1 MDVKIK
7 KPRKRYFDNVSV
19 GKRTKQVVYSCEQHD
34 KAAMFEQFIK
44 NSESKQTAVLVKSK
58 RNADALSAYLKTKDI
73 QAPAI
78 HGNLRIQQIEE
89 AGKAFNASEIN
100 IIITT
105 DMILKSLE
113 LTNIQRIVNYDLPIQ
128 QEEYF
133 IRLAYVDEVGEAIS
147 FVAPDEEGM
156 LQIIEFKMKLEI
168 PEEEIAGFIPTEIS
182 EKDSKSQK
190 NQKKKPRHRKKK
202 QKEESQSTK
211 ES

>member
-19 GKRTKQVVYSCEQHD
+19 AKRTKQVVYACEQHD

-78 HGNLRIQQIEE
+78 HGNLRVQQIEE

-113 LTNIQRIVNYDLPIQ
+113 LTNIQRILNYDLPIQ
-128 QEEYF
+128 PEEYF
-133 IRLAYVDEVGEAIS
+133 VRLAYVDEVGEALS
-147 FVAPDEEGM
+147 FVAPDEEGI
-156 LQIIEFKMKLEI
+156 LQIIEFKMKLKM
-168 PEEEIAGFIPTEIS
+168 PEEEMAGFTPTQMS
-182 EKDSKSQK
+182 EEELKSKKQM
-190 NQKKKPRHRKKK
+190 KKKPRHRKQKK
-202 QKEESQSTK
+202 KTDNS
-211 ES
+211 